1 MPDNSISISGNATGN
16 IIQSST
22 VKGNVSAAI
31 NELPA
36 SNDPEKPGVKELLI
50 QLKTAIETEPSLDDK
65 KKIKALKQVES
76 LAKAAELSEEGE
88 KKERA
93 EDALTMLKG
102 IFSSLNTGATL
113 FLAWDQLRP
122 MLSQLFGLE

>member
-1 MPDNSISISGNATGN
+1 MPDHSISISGNATGN

-36 SNDPEKPGVKELLI
+36 SKDSEQPGIKELLI
-50 QLKTAIETEPSLDDK
+50 QLQTAIETEPSLDDK
-65 KKIKALKQVES
+65 KKLKALKQVEV
-76 LAKAAELSEEGE
+76 LAKAAEIPQEGE
-88 KKERA
+88 KKEQA

-102 IFSSLNTGATL
+102 IFSSLHMGATL
-113 FLAWDQLRP
+113 FLAWNKLKP

>member
-1 MPDNSISISGNATGN
+1 MPDHSISIGGNAGN
-16 IIQSST
+16 IIQGST
-22 VKGNVSAAI
+22 VQGNVSAAI

-36 SNDPEKPGVKELLI
+36 SNDPEKPDLKELLI
-50 QLKTAIETEPSLDDK
+50 QLKRAIETEPSLDDK

-76 LAKAAELSEEGE
+76 LAKAAEIPQEGE

-102 IFSSLNTGATL
+102 IFSNLNTGATL
-113 FLAWDQLRP
+113 FLAWDQLHP
-122 MLSQLFGLE
+122 MLSQLFRLE

>member
-36 SNDPEKPGVKELLI
+36 SKDSEQPGIKELLI
-50 QLKTAIETEPSLDDK
+50 QLQTAIETEPSLDDTK
-65 KKIKALKQVES
+65 KLKALKQVEA
-76 LAKAAELSEEGE
+76 LAKAAEISQEGE
-88 KKERA
+88 KKEQA
-93 EDALTMLKG
+93 DNALTMLKG